1 MRRRKLVATAG
12 ILSAT
17 AFAATVAI
25 GANIGLVNHAEP
37 NSPVGQLDDHHRVSA
52 VSAVSASDTGTTV
65 AVTTPGLG
73 PEADD

>member
-25 GANIGLVNHAEP
+25 GANIGLVNQAEP
-37 NSPVGQLDDHHRVSA
+37 NSPVGQLDDHHQVSA
-52 VSAVSASDTGTTV
+52 AASDTGTAV

>member
-17 AFAATVAI
+17 AFAATIAI
-25 GANIGLVNHAEP
+25 GANIGLVNQAEP
-37 NSPVGQLDDHHRVSA
+37 SSPVGQLDDHHQ
-52 VSAVSASDTGTTV
+52 VSAVSASETGTAVT
-65 AVTTPGLG
+65 VTTPVLG